1 MWGHLLRHC
10 PPTWGHTNEENQR
23 SFQKPST
30 VSSSSAR
37 HGACELSVTHAGI
50 LTGLIL
56 FSSYAGSHSCCEFM
70 SAEALSCPPEQWDQS
85 STKSKLPNYEA
96 KPFFSFYVI
105 WYSVI
110 VTESSVLHPA
120 VPLWCCFS
128 LLLPDLCLLQSSC
141 FLLQDGPWPFRW
153 GGVT

>member
-10 PPTWGHTNEENQR
+10 PPTWGHTNKENQR

-37 HGACELSVTHAGI
+37 HGACELSVIHAGI

-56 FSSYAGSHSCCEFM
+56 FSSYAGNHSCYEFM
-70 SAEALSCPPEQWDQS
+70 SAEALLCPPEQWDQS

-96 KPFFSFYVI
+96 KPFFF
-105 WYSVI
+105 
-110 VTESSVLHPA
+110 
-120 VPLWCCFS
+120 F
-128 LLLPDLCLLQSSC
+128 LCYLIFCYCNRKQCTPSSC
-141 FLLQDGPWPFRW
+141 PSMVLFCSASP
-153 GGVT
+153 